1 MAVCPCATLHVPCAV
16 CPCATLHV
24 PCAVCPCATLHVPCA
39 VCPCATLHGSGS
51 RSWTSVRRFWWG
63 WSPVER
69 SRGSV
74 QWSSLSARPG
84 TTTRCTITPS
94 PSPSP
99 YHHHPITITSAPPP
113 ITMYNIHLHVALS
126 LSLSVRWQLLHHR
139 LVGIMLLVYINPDL
153 LECVSDQQVEYVTT
167 GMGGLMVSGMMSS
180 LHHHHPRMKVGLH
193 LVSVVCLPGQ
203 QGWSG
208 SKVQPIP
215 HVSVLPQLPLCSLH
229 GGGGQE
235 EPGSP
240 TLTLSPPPPPPHSH
254 SPPHTLPLPPS
265 QDYHTIRNKMLFD
278 KIPDYKY
285 SIMEHE

>member
-1 MAVCPCATLHVPCAV
+1 MYCTCIMHGCVSLCHAACAMCCVSLCHA
-16 CPCATLHV
+16 A
-24 PCAVCPCATLHVPCA
+24 
-39 VCPCATLHGSGS
+39 
-51 RSWTSVRRFWWG
+51 WFRFQ
-63 WSPVER
+63 ELD
-69 SRGSV
+69 
-74 QWSSLSARPG
+74 LSAQALVGVESSREEPWIG
-84 TTTRCTITPS
+84 AVELTLRKAGN
-94 PSPSP
+94 
-99 YHHHPITITSAPPP
+99 YHKVHHHPITITLSPSPHHHHQC
-113 ITMYNIHLHVALS
+113 TTTYHYVQYTLSLVS

-240 TLTLSPPPPPPHSH
+240 TLTLSPPPPPSH
-254 SPPHTLPLPPS
+254 SPPPHPHTLPLPPSHSPPPTLPLPPS